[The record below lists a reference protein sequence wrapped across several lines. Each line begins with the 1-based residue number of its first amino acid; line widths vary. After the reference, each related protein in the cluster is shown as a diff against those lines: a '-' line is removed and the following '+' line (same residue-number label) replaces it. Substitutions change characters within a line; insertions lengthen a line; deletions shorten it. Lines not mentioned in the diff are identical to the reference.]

1 MPRSIP
7 TLAIPMIGLA
17 LLAAPLAAQGSAPS
31 RPALDREALA
41 AGQAALAR
49 SQETLAAGQ
58 AALAR
63 RQEKLAG
70 REARAR
76 TRETPRYDA
85 RRGLADAPPP
95 AAFPQ
100 DPADAL
106 YRQGREALNRE
117 DWLTA
122 ARRFQQIRQS
132 YPRSRYTPDALYWEA
147 FARYRTGRTDQ
158 LRMALGGLDTQ
169 RSRYPNAGTRRD
181 ADQLASRI
189 QGELARQ
196 GDSRA
201 AETVAVDARRAA
213 QCGGRGGDD
222 DERMAAL
229 NALLQMDGDRA
240 LPLLRTVLARRD
252 ACSEALRAKAVFLV
266 SQKAGGEAEDILL
279 NVARTDP
286 SAEVRG
292 QAVFWLSQTGTER
305 ALDAIAQILRSTSD
319 AEIQEKAVFALSQ
332 HPSPRAAQLLR
343 DYAERDGTPDNVR
356 EKAIFWI
363 GQHGSAENA
372 AYLRGLFG
380 RLRDEE
386 LKKKVIFSLSQMRGQ
401 GNERWILN
409 LALDTN
415 QSEEVRKQA
424 LFWAS
429 QSGIALPEI
438 VSLYDRI
445 RDPDLREHVIF
456 VLSQRMRETAAMDKI
471 IEIAR
476 RDPDRRMREKALF
489 WLGQSR
495 DPRAA
500 QVLREVIDQ

>member
-1 MPRSIP
+1 MLRSIP
-7 TLAIPMIGLA
+7 LIAAGLA
-17 LLAAPLAAQGSAPS
+17 LLAAPLAAQRASFA
-31 RPALDREALA
+31 RLALA
-41 AGQAALAR
+41 DG
-49 SQETLAAGQ
+49 
-58 AALAR
+58 
-63 RQEKLAG
+63 
-70 REARAR
+70 
-76 TRETPRYDA
+76 
-85 RRGLADAPPP
+85 PPP

-117 DWLTA
+117 EWLTA

-132 YPRSRYTPDALYWEA
+132 YPRSRYAADALYWEA

-169 RSRYPNAGTRRD
+169 RSRFPGASTRRD
-181 ADQLASRI
+181 ADQLAARI

-201 AETVAVDARRAA
+201 AETVAVDARQAA
-213 QCGGRGGDD
+213 RCERGRGGDD

-229 NALLQMDGDRA
+229 NALLQMDGDQA
-240 LPLLRTVLARRD
+240 LPLLRSVLARRD
-252 ACSEALRAKAVFLV
+252 ACSEALRSKAVFLV

-286 SAEVRG
+286 SSEVRG

-305 ALDAIAQILRSTSD
+305 ALDAIEQILRTTSD
-319 AEIQEKAVFALSQ
+319 PEIQEKAVFALSQ
-332 HPSPRAAQLLR
+332 HRSPRAAQLLR
-343 DYAERDGTPDNVR
+343 TYAEREGAPENVR

-363 GQHGSAENA
+363 GQRSTPENA
-372 AYLRGLFG
+372 AYLRAMFG
-380 RLRDEE
+380 RLRDDE
-386 LKKKVIFSLSQMRGQ
+386 LKKKVLFSLSQMRGQ

-409 LALDTN
+409 VALDAG
-415 QSEEVRKQA
+415 QPVEVRKQA

-429 QSGIALPEI
+429 QAGVPLAE
-438 VSLYDRI
+438 VVGLYDRL
-445 RDPDLREHVIF
+445 RDADLREHLIF
-456 VLSQRMRETAAMDKI
+456 VLSQRMRDAAAMDKL

-476 RDPDRRMREKALF
+476 HDPDRRMREKALF

-495 DPRAA
+495 DPRA
-500 QVLREVIDQ
+500 LRALSEVIGQ

>member
-7 TLAIPMIGLA
+7 VFAAGLA
-17 LLAAPLAAQGSAPS
+17 LLAAPLAAQGSAQS
-31 RPALDREALA
+31 RLARADETLA
-41 AGQAALAR
+41 AEQAALAR
-49 SQETLAAGQ
+49 SHQKLAADR
-58 AALAR
+58 AAL
-63 RQEKLAG
+63 G
-70 REARAR
+70 RAR
-76 TRETPRYDA
+76 ERVRYDA
-85 RRGLADAPPP
+85 PPRLADAPPP
-95 AAFPQ
+95 PAFPQ

-117 DWLTA
+117 EWLTA

-132 YPRSRYTPDALYWEA
+132 HPRSRYAADALYWEA

-169 RSRYPNAGTRRD
+169 RSRYPGAGTRRD
-181 ADQLASRI
+181 ADQLAARI

-201 AETVAVDARRAA
+201 AETVAVDARQAA
-213 QCGGRGGDD
+213 QCRGRGGDD

-229 NALLQMDGDRA
+229 NALLQMDADRA
-240 LPLLRTVLARRD
+240 MPLLRSVLARRD
-252 ACSEALRAKAVFLV
+252 ACSEALRSKAVFLV
-266 SQKAGGEAEDILL
+266 SQKAGGEAEDVLL

-305 ALDAIAQILRSTSD
+305 ALDAIEQILRTTSD
-319 AEIQEKAVFALSQ
+319 AEIQEKGVFALSQ
-332 HPSPRAAQLLR
+332 HRSPRAAQLLR
-343 DYAERDGTPDNVR
+343 TYAERDGTPDNVR

-363 GQHGSAENA
+363 GQRSTPENA
-372 AYLRGLFG
+372 AFLRSLFG
-380 RLRDEE
+380 RLRDDEM
-386 LKKKVIFSLSQMRGQ
+386 KKKVLFSLSQMRGQ
-401 GNERWILN
+401 GNERWLLN
-409 LALDTN
+409 VALDAS
-415 QSEEVRKQA
+415 QPEEVRKQG

-429 QSGIALPEI
+429 QAGVPLPE
-438 VSLYDRI
+438 VVGLYDRI
-445 RDPDLREHVIF
+445 RDADLREHLIF
-456 VLSQRMRETAAMDKI
+456 VLSQRMREPAAMDKI

-500 QVLREVIDQ
+500 QVLREVIEQ

>member
-7 TLAIPMIGLA
+7 VLAAALA
-17 LLAAPLAAQGSAPS
+17 LLAAPLAAQGTSQA
-31 RPALDREALA
+31 RLARDLERLA
-41 AGQAALAR
+41 ADRDGLAR
-49 SQETLAAGQ
+49 ANRSLRHDT
-58 AALAR
+58 R
-63 RQEKLAG
+63 R
-70 REARAR
+70 
-76 TRETPRYDA
+76 
-85 RRGLADAPPP
+85 LADVPPP

-106 YRQGREALNRE
+106 YRQGRDALNQE
-117 DWLTA
+117 EWTTA

-132 YPRSRYTPDALYWEA
+132 YPRSRYAADALYWEA

-169 RSRYPNAGTRRD
+169 RTRYPGAATRRD
-181 ADQLASRI
+181 ADQLAARI

-201 AETVAVDARRAA
+201 AETVAVDARQAA
-213 QCGGRGGDD
+213 QCGRRGGDD

-229 NALLQMDGDRA
+229 NALLQVDSDQA
-240 LPLLRTVLARRD
+240 LPLLRSVLARRD

-286 SAEVRG
+286 SSEVRG

-305 ALDAIAQILRSTSD
+305 ALDAIEQILRTTPD

-332 HPSPRAAQLLR
+332 HRSPRAAQLLR
-343 DYAERDGTPDNVR
+343 AYAERESAPANVR

-363 GQHGSAENA
+363 GQRSTPENA
-372 AYLRGLFG
+372 AYLRAMFA
-380 RLRDEE
+380 RLRDDE
-386 LKKKVIFSLSQMRGQ
+386 LKKKVLFSLSQMRGQ
-401 GNERWILN
+401 GNDRWILGV
-409 LALDTN
+409 AQDAG
-415 QSEEVRKQA
+415 QPVEVRKQA

-429 QSGIALPEI
+429 QAGVPLAEI
-438 VSLYDRI
+438 VGLYDRV
-445 RDPDLREHVIF
+445 REPELREHLIF
-456 VLSQRMRETAAMDKI
+456 VMSQRMREPAAMDKI

-495 DPRAA
+495 DPRAIR
-500 QVLREVIDQ
+500 VLREVIDS